1 MKISSFLARRGVR
14 KFFEAERKEAIEA
27 VAIGLSLPFYP
38 EGDREFFKKIEKEH
52 KKIDILVNVVGQSEP
67 GGPVEIDSPTWQ
79 KQFALNLDTAY
90 FCIKFAIP
98 IMEKAAKLAK
108 DGQTYIILGSLYL
121 SEDKLEEAVLAIEE
135 GLKKG
140 KVKNSSQARLTLGQ
154 AHFEL
159 QNFDQAKK
167 EFRIA
172 ARNDDKK
179 IKKTANSWIKYTENE
194 EIRVKNLALRR
205 DYIQNQG

>member
-1 MKISSFLARRGVR
+1 M
-14 KFFEAERKEAIEA
+14 EA
-27 VAIGLSLPFYP
+27 VS
-38 EGDREFFKKIEKEH
+38 
-52 KKIDILVNVVGQSEP
+52 
-67 GGPVEIDSPTWQ
+67 
-79 KQFALNLDTAY
+79 
-90 FCIKFAIP
+90 
-98 IMEKAAKLAK
+98 
-108 DGQTYIILGSLYL
+108 
-121 SEDKLEEAVLAIEE
+121 AIEE